1 MEQLP
6 TPHNNFFQFALAHL
20 PNARSLIESQLSP
33 AALAELD
40 LDTLQLESRSFIDA
54 DLRERFSDLLISVR
68 LAGAGSETEA
78 DRALVYLLFEH
89 KSQSDP
95 LTVFQLL
102 AYIVRIWEKRL
113 RDGLPL
119 CPVVP
124 LVIYHGERS
133 WTGARSLAELVR
145 APSGLDEYQ
154 VGFRFPLLDLSQLT
168 DEEIAGEPLLRS
180 TLRLLKYSRSDRL
193 PRMLGE
199 ILQLIAQSL
208 PESRLPQWLQAVGVY
223 IMSVNKDMDAPQYKQ
238 TLKSVFPTQFEPG
251 SLADRLLTQGLEQ
264 GREEGREEGK
274 LAGKIQTFQE
284 LLGDPVSTDDELLSR
299 DRESLLAELAGL
311 QARLRRRDT

>member
-6 TPHNNFFQFALAHL
+6 TPHNNFFQFALSHL
-20 PNARSLIESQLSP
+20 PNARSLIESQLST
-33 AALAELD
+33 AALVELD
-40 LDTLQLESRSFIDA
+40 LDTLQLESGSFIDA
-54 DLRERFSDLLISVR
+54 DLRERFSDLLMSVR
-68 LAGAGSETEA
+68 LAGAGTETEA
-78 DRALVYLLFEH
+78 DWALVYLLLEH

-102 AYIVRIWEKRL
+102 SYVVRIWEKRL

-119 CPVVP
+119 CPVLP
-124 LVIYHGERS
+124 LVVYHGERS

-154 VGFRFPLLDLSQLT
+154 VDFRFSLLDLSQLT
-168 DEEIAGEPLLRS
+168 DEEIADEPILLS
-180 TLRLLKYSRSDRL
+180 TLLLLKYSRSDRL

-199 ILQLIAQSL
+199 ILQLLAQSL
-208 PESRLPQWLQAVGVY
+208 PESRLLQWLQAVGVY

-251 SLADRLLTQGLEQ
+251 SLADRLLIQ

-274 LAGKIQTFQE
+274 LAGKIQMLQE
-284 LLGDPVSTDDELLSR
+284 LLGEPVSTDDELLAR
-299 DRESLLAELAGL
+299 DRESLMTELAGL